1 MLHFVDV
8 FLKTREAYK
17 LELIH
22 EIEHRIFLIPDLSDI
37 YDESDAITNG
47 MAYSRGIRFS
57 LVSNNLKKIT
67 AFKNFFINL
76 KNFELPDLTD
86 EEKQR
91 FEMEF
96 KEYKAKQR
104 HYFWSYA
111 VSKFEN
117 IFDKI
122 NGVKA
127 TKIDKNILKNG
138 FFEWICICEDF
149 KIKKVGDFKK
159 KKWVFPK
166 FDKKIKTKIDW
177 NQTAIILPTDFENYA
192 SFAIFFTHCE
202 NILREM
208 YRKTWKTYDLDSF
221 WVFENDY
228 LVWAISWFS
237 REKFDKKDFLK
248 NISKRPNKKQFK
260 YLKKYFIF
268 EFERQLAEHNQEIYV
283 VMWIEP
289 EEEKNMIKNLSFEQ
303 FLEKYDF
310 FIDNFSF
317 VTN

>member
-1 MLHFVDV
+1 M
-8 FLKTREAYK
+8 
-17 LELIH
+17 
-22 EIEHRIFLIPDLSDI
+22 
-37 YDESDAITNG
+37 
-47 MAYSRGIRFS
+47 
-57 LVSNNLKKIT
+57 
-67 AFKNFFINL
+67 
-76 KNFELPDLTD
+76 
-86 EEKQR
+86 
-91 FEMEF
+91 
-96 KEYKAKQR
+96 
-104 HYFWSYA
+104 
-111 VSKFEN
+111 
-117 IFDKI
+117 
-122 NGVKA
+122 
-127 TKIDKNILKNG
+127 
-138 FFEWICICEDF
+138 
-149 KIKKVGDFKK
+149 
-159 KKWVFPK
+159 
-166 FDKKIKTKIDW
+166 
-177 NQTAIILPTDFENYA
+177 PTDFENYA

-208 YRKTWKTYDLDSF
+208 YCKTWKTYDLDSF
-221 WVFENDY
+221 WVFENNY
-228 LVWAISWFS
+228 LVWAIFWFS